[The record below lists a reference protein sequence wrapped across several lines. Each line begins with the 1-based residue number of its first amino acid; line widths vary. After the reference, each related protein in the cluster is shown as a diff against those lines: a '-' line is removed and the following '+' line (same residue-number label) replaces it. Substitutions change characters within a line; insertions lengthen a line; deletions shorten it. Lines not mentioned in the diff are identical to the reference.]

1 MAVHPNYQQNGWVY
15 VYHTAASDNRIVRF
29 QLGAT
34 GTPQNLQP
42 ILTGIPRGTQ
52 IHNGGRIRFGPD
64 GLLYAATGDAGTGA
78 NAQNLQTL
86 AGKILRMTDTGG
98 VPSGNPFGGSLVY
111 SYGHRNVQGL
121 AFDGQGRL
129 WASEFGATTWDEINL
144 IQAGGNYGWPT
155 VEGMGNNPQF
165 VNPLHVWS
173 TADASPSGA
182 AWANGTLFIAALRG
196 QRLWVTPTAGAGIGT
211 PTAQLTGQLGRLRA
225 VTVGPDGWLWVLT
238 NNTDGRGSPRAG
250 DDRIVRFPPDS
261 GGGVEPGPPSNLA
274 STGVTAGGVS
284 LSWGAGAGASSYQIL
299 RAPGTAGGT
308 FGQVG
313 TATATSFTDPT
324 AAPETTYRYQVVSV
338 NPAGSSPPSN
348 TVTVTT
354 PPDGGGT
361 GDGCSAAATVQTSWG
376 TGYVVQPVTVTNTGS
391 SATGGWTVTFTLPAG
406 HSVTG
411 SWNATLSPSG
421 QTVTAQNMSYN
432 GSLAPGAETS
442 FGFQVSRPDGNGQTP
457 SGFTCTAS

>member
-15 VYHTAASDNRIVRF
+15 VYHTAANDNRIVRF
-29 QLGAT
+29 QLGTT

-42 ILTGIPRGTQ
+42 VLTGIPRGTQ

-64 GLLYAATGDAGTGA
+64 GLLYAATGDAGQTA
-78 NAQNLQTL
+78 NAQNLQSL

-98 VPSGNPFGGSLVY
+98 VPPGNPFGGSLVY

-155 VEGMGNNPQF
+155 VEGMGNNPNF
-165 VNPLHVWS
+165 INPLHVWT
-173 TADASPSGA
+173 TAEASPSGA
-182 AWANGTLFIAALRG
+182 TLANGHLFVAGLRG
-196 QRLWVTPTAGAGIGT
+196 QRLWVVPVAGAGIGT
-211 PTAQLTGQLGRLRA
+211 PVAQLTGQLGRLRA

-238 NNTDGRGSPRAG
+238 NNTDGRGTPRQG
-250 DDRIVRFPPDS
+250 DDRIVGFPPA
-261 GGGVEPGPPSNLA
+261 GGGGEVPGAPANLA
-274 STGVTAGGVS
+274 ATQVTAGSVS
-284 LSWGAGAGASSYQIL
+284 LSWSAGAGATSYQVR

-308 FGQVG
+308 FAQVG
-313 TATATSFTDPT
+313 TSTQTSFTDSGVSPS
-324 AAPETTYRYQVVSV
+324 TTYRYQVVSV
-338 NPAGSSPPSN
+338 NSSGTSPASN

-354 PPDGGGT
+354 PAGGG
-361 GDGCSAAATVQTSWG
+361 GGAGCTAVGVVQTQWD

-391 SATGGWTVTFTLPAG
+391 STINGWTVTFTLPAG

-411 SWNATLSPSG
+411 SWNATLDPTG
-421 QTVTAQNMSYN
+421 QTVAAQHMSYN
-432 GSLAPGAETS
+432 GTLSPGAATS
-442 FGFQVSRPDGNGQTP
+442 FGFQVSRPGGSSQTP
-457 SGFTCTAS
+457 AGYTCTAG